1 MYESERQQ
9 PAPKPIENAVDSDQ
23 FMERS
28 IKIHGADEFA
38 AMRKAGRLAA
48 EVLDYISPYVVP
60 GVTTDALDR
69 LCDDMTV
76 ARGAI
81 SAPLGYRGYPKSIC
95 TSINHVVC
103 HGIPGE
109 KRLQKG
115 DIINIDV
122 TVIVDGWHG
131 DSSRMYYAGEPA
143 AKARRLVDVTYEA
156 LMRGI
161 AAAGPGARLGD
172 IGHAIQSYAE
182 GERCSVVR
190 DFCGHG
196 IGRIFHDAPNVVH
209 YGKMGDGLELK
220 EGMFFTIEPM
230 INLGTWQVKLL
241 KDGWTAV
248 TKDRS
253 LSAQFEHSLG
263 ITADGVEIFTSSPAG
278 HTKPPYA

>member
-1 MYESERQQ
+1 
-9 PAPKPIENAVDSDQ
+9 VDSDQ
-23 FMERS
+23 FVERS
-28 IKIHGADEFA
+28 IKIHGPEDFA

-48 EVLDYISPYVVP
+48 ELLDYITPHVTP

-69 LCDDMTV
+69 LCDDMTL

-81 SAPLGYRGYPKSIC
+81 SAPLGYRGFPKSIC

-103 HGIPGE
+103 HGIPSE

-131 DSSRMYYAGEPA
+131 DSSRMFYAGEPA
-143 AKARRLVDVTYEA
+143 AKARRLVDITYEA
-156 LMRGI
+156 MMRGI

-209 YGKMGDGLELK
+209 YGAAGDGLELK

-248 TKDRS
+248 TKDRA
-253 LSAQFEHSLG
+253 LSAQFEHSIG
-263 ITADGVEIFTSSPAG
+263 ITAEGVEIFTLSPAG
-278 HTKPPYA
+278 YGKPPYA